1 MAQQIQDRVKETTT
15 TTGTGPLAL
24 LGGMTG
30 FRAFSSVCSVGDTA
44 YYSLQSVDV
53 NGNPLG
59 AWEVGIGT
67 YSAAATLTRTTILAS
82 SNAGAAVNLAAGTT
96 QVWLDVPAAQIR
108 ALAVDPGYINGFT
121 LSNDGTAP
129 NTVLDIAAGSA
140 SDSTNATAING
151 TAFTKSTAGTWV
163 AGSGNNGMGTGLTIA
178 ASTWY
183 HVFAIIKGGSFDVYF
198 DTSATA
204 ANAPSGTTAFRYIGS
219 FKTTSGAAIFAFTQY
234 GQKFVWTS
242 SRQDLSS
249 GTATTST
256 PVTLSVP
263 LGFVTHPIL
272 SLSFTASAVNSQLT
286 IYPGTSTTETDCL
299 VSAQIASVANT
310 GQCTTTTNTSGQIS
324 YLCTGS
330 SPSATIVTSGY
341 INPHVA
347 PNW

>member
-82 SNAGAAVNLAAGTT
+82 SNAGAAVSLAAGTT

-108 ALAVDPGYINGFT
+108 SLAVDPGYINGFT
-121 LSNDGTAP
+121 LSNDGTSP
-129 NTVLDIAAGSA
+129 NTVLDIAVGSA
-140 SDSTNATAING
+140 ADSTNVTVING
-151 TAFTKSTAGTWV
+151 TAFTKSIAGTWA
-163 AGSGNNGMGTGLTIA
+163 AGSGANGMGTGLTVA

-183 HVFAIIKGGSFDVYF
+183 HVFAIIKGGAFDVYF
-198 DTSATA
+198 DTSPAA
-204 ANAPSGTTAFRYIGS
+204 ANKPASTTAFRYIGS
-219 FKTTSGAAIFAFTQY
+219 FQTNASSQIVAFVQNGQAFYYAAQVIDITGGSA
-234 GQKFVWTS
+234 S
-242 SRQDLSS
+242 SPTL
-249 GTATTST
+249 
-256 PVTLSVP
+256 VTLTVP
-263 LGFVTHPIL
+263 LGITTYPI
-272 SLSFTASAVNSQLT
+272 
-286 IYPGTSTTETDCL
+286 
-299 VSAQIASVANT
+299 IAANT
-310 GQCTTTTNTSGQIS
+310 GVYSGYIWSPSSTSALPASQNTGNGCTLSGFITNTSSQLYYEASTSGTLHV
-324 YLCTGS
+324 Y
-330 SPSATIVTSGY
+330 TSGY

-347 PNW
+347 PNF